1 MAKWE
6 WIIMELI
13 AIAWGLHQIWSV
25 NRLQSA
31 RRKEREGKDSPQ

>member
-13 AIAWGLHQIWSV
+13 AIAWAAHQIWSV
-25 NRLQSA
+25 NQLQKK
-31 RRKEREGKDSPQ
+31 RRDSGKE